1 MNFLYIQ
8 IFVVVAV
15 LKFLGCNQIEMG
27 PFTKANDV
35 VLIFGNKVLPIK
47 YHQCPIKHHPSNI
60 THQIS
65 PIKRIFHHKL
75 LPFVLFPLL
84 LCWPSKSAI
93 SYQLS
98 MTSDKNLL
106 FFTSPFSVLMGYETS
121 FCCALPLQQSLE
133 VKINQPRQVP
143 FCLSVPRIPSGP
155 NSQQKLRGRGGF
167 CYVIL
172 PCRRQTK
179 LKPKMRRICPEQTFA
194 ILAD

>member
-1 MNFLYIQ
+1 M
-8 IFVVVAV
+8 

-98 MTSDKNLL
+98 ITSDTNLL
-106 FFTSPFSVLMGYETS
+106 FSRDHFLFLWDTRHHFVVLYL
-121 FCCALPLQQSLE
+121 CNNHL
-133 VKINQPRQVP
+133 RW
-143 FCLSVPRIPSGP
+143 
-155 NSQQKLRGRGGF
+155 KLISRGRCHSASLCQGYLLDQIPNRNWGEGGGSVMW
-167 CYVIL
+167 YYL
-172 PCRRQTK
+172 AEGRQN
-179 LKPKMRRICPEQTFA
+179 
-194 ILAD
+194 

>member
-1 MNFLYIQ
+1 
-8 IFVVVAV
+8 
-15 LKFLGCNQIEMG
+15 MG

-98 MTSDKNLL
+98 ITSDTNLL
-106 FFTSPFSVLMGYETS
+106 FSRDHFLFLWDTRHHFVVLYL
-121 FCCALPLQQSLE
+121 CNNHL
-133 VKINQPRQVP
+133 RW
-143 FCLSVPRIPSGP
+143 
-155 NSQQKLRGRGGF
+155 KLISRGRCHSASVCQGYLLDRNSNRNWGEGV

-179 LKPKMRRICPEQTFA
+179 LKPKMRRICPE
-194 ILAD
+194 